1 MKKKKEKKKK
11 RKEKKKRFEGNY
23 SENIRRQRGFLK
35 QVKNFQ
41 SSWIQFCCTI
51 AKLHAFVYCVTKTY
65 VGKLFNRRCLDVN
78 AEY

>member
-1 MKKKKEKKKK
+1 MKKKKGKKKK

-41 SSWIQFCCTI
+41 SSCDTVLLHSCKI
-51 AKLHAFVYCVTKTY
+51 ARLCILRYQNVC
-65 VGKLFNRRCLDVN
+65 R
-78 AEY
+78 

>member
-1 MKKKKEKKKK
+1 MKKKKGKKKK

-35 QVKNFQ
+35 QVNF
-41 SSWIQFCCTI
+41 SRVRAIQFCCTL

>member
-1 MKKKKEKKKK
+1 MKKKKEKEKKKKK

-41 SSWIQFCCTI
+41 SSCDTVLLHYCKIARLCILRYQNVCT
-51 AKLHAFVYCVTKTY
+51 
-65 VGKLFNRRCLDVN
+65 
-78 AEY
+78 